1 MHNIKKGDIVWL
13 KSGGPKMTIKTT
25 SEDEICTCIWFKHGE
40 LQYCDLESD
49 TLTIV
54 DPDLF
59 ENDSSKTLPE

>member
-59 ENDSSKTLPE
+59 ENDSSETLPE

>member
-1 MHNIKKGDIVWL
+1 MYNIKKGDIVWL

-59 ENDSSKTLPE
+59 ENDSSETLPE

>member
-1 MHNIKKGDIVWL
+1 MYNIKKGDIVWL

-25 SEDEICTCIWFKHGE
+25 TEDEICTCIWFKHGE

-59 ENDSSKTLPE
+59 ENDSSETLPE

>member
-1 MHNIKKGDIVWL
+1 MNNIKQGDVVWL

-25 SEDEICTCIWFKHGE
+25 YEDEICTCIWFKHGE

-49 TLTIV
+49 TLTTV

-59 ENDSSKTLPE
+59 ENNSLETLPD